1 MLVSSEAPKYFWGE
15 AVLIANFVLNGV
27 PHKKT
32 FFFFL
37 TPFELRKKYKP
48 NLNFF
53 KVWGCLAYVRL
64 PNPKR
69 PKLGG
74 KGFYLCIFGLFF
86 I

>member
-37 TPFELRKKYKP
+37 TPFELRK
-48 NLNFF
+48 NINQ
-53 KVWGCLAYVRL
+53 
-64 PNPKR
+64 
-69 PKLGG
+69 
-74 KGFYLCIFGLFF
+74 I
-86 I
+86 